1 MTDQSKRPRESG
13 LDPYRLARRFAG
25 KLQVRFWRD
34 EFWVWQPT
42 LYRYRRVT
50 ERDLRARVAA
60 LLKQEIDA
68 KSLTQGGYAAHV
80 TVARVNNILAALK
93 GHVLVEGSVDM
104 PMWLEGSGP
113 QMLAFQ
119 NGLVSVDEALGDV
132 SAPTIQPHSPDWFND
147 SVFPFAFD
155 LVAEAPLWEAFLDQV
170 LEGDP
175 ERIALIQELF
185 GYCLV
190 PGNWLHKFFLFEGQG
205 ANGKSVALKMLEAML
220 GRENISS
227 VPLGLFGERF
237 QLVSTIG
244 KLANIAPEA
253 DSSDKPHIG
262 MLKAFTAGDT
272 ITIDRKNLT
281 SVQVVP
287 TAKLVIAA
295 NSRPTFVDRS
305 EGLWRRLVPV
315 PFNVTIPEDK
325 QDKRLTEKLAKE
337 LPGIF
342 NWALKGL
349 KRLNEQGRFT
359 ESTLVKA
366 ATEEYKLECNPVR
379 QFLAEVGLQADP
391 SGERFVEVNNL
402 YGGYALWSKANGF
415 QPLNASNFGKELR
428 KSFPKVKRT
437 QRTALGHRMSVYLG
451 VAYPLA
457 VREEAD
463 PEVIARLT
471 PGAFGRAA

>member
-1 MTDQSKRPRESG
+1 
-13 LDPYRLARRFAG
+13 
-25 KLQVRFWRD
+25 
-34 EFWVWQPT
+34 
-42 LYRYRRVT
+42 
-50 ERDLRARVAA
+50 
-60 LLKQEIDA
+60 
-68 KSLTQGGYAAHV
+68 
-80 TVARVNNILAALK
+80 
-93 GHVLVEGSVDM
+93 
-104 PMWLEGSGP
+104 
-113 QMLAFQ
+113 
-119 NGLVSVDEALGDV
+119 
-132 SAPTIQPHSPDWFND
+132 
-147 SVFPFAFD
+147 
-155 LVAEAPLWEAFLDQV
+155 V

-175 ERIALIQELF
+175 ERIAVIQELF

-220 GRENISS
+220 GRDNISS

-253 DSSDKPHIG
+253 DSSDKPHMG

-325 QDKRLTEKLAKE
+325 QDKRLTEKLAME

-349 KRLNEQGRFT
+349 KRLNHQGRFT

-379 QFLAEVGLQADP
+379 LFLAEVGLQADP
-391 SGERFVEVNNL
+391 SGDRFVEVNDL
-402 YGGYALWSKANGF
+402 YGSYAQWSKANGF
-415 QPLNASNFGKELR
+415 QSLNSSNFGKELR

-437 QRTALGHRMSVYLG
+437 QRTVHGHRTSVYLG
-451 VAYPLA
+451 VAYPLV

-463 PEVIARLT
+463 AEVIVSITDRA
-471 PGAFGRAA
+471 GGRAA